1 MQAHQPK
8 GGTEKATTP
17 RYDTIVIRGAK
28 GKTVPKEVDGGEVVS
43 WSQGHELAAM
53 DALQEFVDDLAAG
66 NCSCP
71 AELTERANQVL
82 AHMERRR
89 KLGWDADEPELTWST
104 AVEKA
109 KGTAL
114 QVFDGCHEDAMQAI
128 EYVTALLIECTPAKQ
143 GGAQ

>member
-1 MQAHQPK
+1 MQAQTPEVS
-8 GGTEKATTP
+8 TEKATTP

-43 WSQGHELAAM
+43 WSQGHDLAAM

-82 AHMERRR
+82 AHVERRR
-89 KLGWDADEPELTWST
+89 KLGWDADEPELTWSA

-114 QVFDGCHEDAMQAI
+114 QVFDGCHDDAMQAI
-128 EYVTALLIECTPAKQ
+128 EYVTALLIECTPEKH

>member
-8 GGTEKATTP
+8 GSAVEATTP

-53 DALQEFVDDLAAG
+53 DAMQEFVDDLAAG
-66 NCSCP
+66 NCACT